1 MAWIKPRAGAEV
13 DADQVREH
21 CTGKL
26 AHFKIPKHVHV
37 LGADEEFPMTVTGKV
52 KTNVLKERAAGTGA
66 DQLNPPPSRR
76 RRLMATILDTPLESP
91 ERELR

>member
-52 KTNVLKERAAGTGA
+52 KKN
-66 DQLNPPPSRR
+66 QLNPPPSRR
-76 RRLMATILDTPLESP
+76 RRLIATILDAPLESP

>member
-26 AHFKIPKHVHV
+26 AHFKIHKHVHV

-52 KTNVLKERAAGTGA
+52 KTNVLKERAAGTV
-66 DQLNPPPSRR
+66 QTN
-76 RRLMATILDTPLESP
+76 
-91 ERELR
+91 